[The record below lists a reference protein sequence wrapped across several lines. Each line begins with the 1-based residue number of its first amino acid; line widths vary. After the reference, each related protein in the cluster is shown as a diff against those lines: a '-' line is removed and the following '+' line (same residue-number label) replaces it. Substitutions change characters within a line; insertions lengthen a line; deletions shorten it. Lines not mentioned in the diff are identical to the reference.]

1 MAEGRSFKDTYT
13 IEALL
18 TGDASRLKKAID
30 RAKAL
35 LKTLDDG
42 NEVEIDGNAK
52 PLERSIR
59 IAKTKIA
66 ALKKEN
72 ATIDIKGDATDL
84 NKKVNESFD
93 MVDMLQKKAS
103 VIEMNAKGLEA
114 LKNFQTI
121 KVKEI
126 DFDGAKVNVSPDFN
140 AKVAEAKV
148 SKFKALLRSIPN
160 RVKTWA
166 SVDIDRNS
174 FNVIRLLDNVT
185 DEFQRNMSKMAR
197 SIQSFAVVLGNQ
209 LKGGLL
215 MMSTAIVPM
224 IAGLVPAVMA
234 LGNALGVL
242 VGGLGGL
249 VGAFGLS
256 MAAGAGWGGMMATV
270 LARYND
276 EAFQATKQSERF
288 SKALDSLKA
297 TWNKTV
303 DGNQAKIFDTMSN
316 AIEGVTV
323 ALGKLRPMFDGVS
336 KVMLSASKSFKDF
349 LSNSPIAKRFFNM
362 MNTSGVKIFDT
373 LLSAIGKFGA
383 GTMQV
388 FNLLEPLMSSMA
400 SGFEDMAG
408 RFMKWSQSVEA
419 EKGFKKFTDYVNTN
433 MPLIRRIFG
442 DTFKGIIN
450 LFAAFGQNS
459 NLIFQKLA
467 DMSTAF
473 RTWSANLKQSDG
485 FQKFIEYVQR
495 NAPNMI
501 SLIGNVI
508 MTLVNLGI
516 ALAPLG
522 EKVLDITNKFFNF
535 TKELL
540 ANHPVIGQIIGVLTT
555 LLGAA
560 LVIVPVVI
568 QLIALWHNLIQPMLG
583 VVKAGQQGT
592 GVLAALKAAFAFLTG
607 PIMAIIVAVGL
618 LVASFIHLWNTNEEF
633 RANVISIWN
642 QIKEHISNA
651 ITAVKDFVMDIWGR
665 LSEWWSIH
673 NENIMNVAMVIWTA
687 ILDTIQNTMDTI
699 VPIIKIAWEV
709 IKGVVS
715 VALDVILGIVGVVMA
730 ILNGDWETAWTTI
743 KDTASRIWET
753 IKTMFSNI
761 WNIIKEAFTKWLENF
776 KEKASTAWTWIKDN
790 AGPIW
795 EALKAKVIEIV
806 MNLVAGFMQKV
817 EDWKAKIST
826 AWETIKQTA
835 QDKWESV
842 KTAVTEKIQ
851 NLVQTASEK
860 FEEFKEKIK
869 TIFEAIRTFF
879 TEIWEKIKSFFS
891 TTVGEVYTT
900 ASEKFT
906 EIKETITESLEKVW
920 ETIERILEKIKTF
933 FSDSWENVK
942 STVSGATEN
951 VKEKVR
957 GGMDNVKE
965 KVKGSLDTVKD
976 KFGTSWDKVKT
987 TVSNATGNV
996 KDKVRGGMDNV
1007 RDKVRGSLDNVKDK
1021 FGTSW
1026 DNVKS
1031 TVGNATSNVKGKVDG
1046 SMKDVKSK
1054 VRSNM
1059 DNVKG
1064 KFDTSW
1070 SNVKT
1075 TVSNA
1080 TNRVKSTVSNALNNV
1095 KSTVSNIMNGVKSTF
1110 SNIWNSIKSTVSNVV
1125 NNIKSAV
1132 SNGFNTIRSIVSS
1145 IMSAVRSVVSSA
1157 WSAIRSAV
1165 SSAVN
1170 AVRSVISSGF
1180 NAARSIVSSVMNA
1193 IRSTI
1198 TNVWNNA
1205 RTIVSNAVNNIRST
1219 VSNVFNNLRSIVSN
1233 AMTNVRNAV
1242 HNGMQNAV
1250 NVVRNI
1256 GSSMYNAGR
1265 NVVTSI
1271 ANGIRSAIGKVT
1283 SAISNVAQSI
1293 RNHLPFSPAK
1303 EGPLRDIMK
1312 TNVAG
1317 SIAETIDKQRKLP
1330 LKAMQKVT
1338 KGVQR
1343 TIDRYNPTITPDVV
1357 GINRG
1362 IQSAQ
1367 QRAQAVMNHTVKAE
1381 VDSRPISANITMV
1394 MGKRE
1399 YNTHV
1404 DDISHTQNE
1413 EAKLNERYGV

>member
-1 MAEGRSFKDTYT
+1 MAEGRQFKDTYT
-13 IEALL
+13 LEALL

-35 LKTLDDG
+35 LKTLDDDE
-42 NEVEIDGNAK
+42 EVEIDGNAK

-72 ATIDIKGDATDL
+72 ATIDIKGDTKHL
-84 NKKVNESFD
+84 NKSVNESFD
-93 MVDMLQKKAS
+93 LVDMLQKKAS
-103 VIEMNAKGLEA
+103 VIEINAKGLDR
-114 LKNFQTI
+114 LKELQTI
-121 KVKEI
+121 KVKEV

-140 AKVAEAKV
+140 AKAAEAKV
-148 SKFKALLRSIPN
+148 SKFKKLLQSIPN
-160 RVKTWA
+160 RIKTWA
-166 SVDIDRNS
+166 SVDVDKSS
-174 FNVIRLLDNVT
+174 FNIIRQLGRT
-185 DEFQRNMSKMAR
+185 TEEFQRNMSKMAR
-197 SIQSFAVVLGNQ
+197 SIESFAVVLGNQ

-215 MMSTAIVPM
+215 TMSTALVPL

-256 MAAGAGWGGMMATV
+256 VAAGAGWGGMMATV
-270 LARYND
+270 LARYSD

-288 SKALDSLKA
+288 SKALDGLKA

-592 GVLAALKAAFAFLTG
+592 GILSALSAAFSFLTG
-607 PIMAIIVAVGL
+607 PIMAIIAVIGV
-618 LVASFIHLWNTNEEF
+618 LVASFIHLWNTNENF

-651 ITAVKDFVMDIWGR
+651 ITAVKDFVMQIWGQ
-665 LSEWWSIH
+665 LSEWWAV
-673 NENIMNVAMVIWTA
+673 NNQNIMNVVQVVWTGILNA
-687 ILDTIQNTMDTI
+687 IQMTMNTI
-699 VPIIKIAWEV
+699 VPIIQVAWEL
-709 IKGVVS
+709 IKTIITVT
-715 VALDVILGIVGVVMA
+715 LQLILGIVGTVMA
-730 ILNGDWETAWTTI
+730 LLNGDWQAAWEQVKTTAI
-743 KDTASRIWET
+743 NIWNA
-753 IKTMFSNI
+753 IKTMFVNI
-761 WNIIKEAFTKWLENF
+761 WNIIKEAFTTWLTALKTQAGETWNVIKQVAMTIWNAIKTWLLNLIQELVTNATNTFNQF
-776 KEKASTAWTWIKDN
+776 KSVISTIFNAIKTFLSTIWNAIKTWIINIITTLVVN
-790 AGPIW
+790 AVNKF
-795 EALKAKVIEIV
+795 LQFQQ
-806 MNLVAGFMQKV
+806 N
-817 EDWKAKIST
+817 ISNT
-826 AWETIKQTA
+826 FNA
-835 QDKWESV
+835 
-842 KTAVTEKIQ
+842 
-851 NLVQTASEK
+851 
-860 FEEFKEKIK
+860 IK
-869 TIFEAIRTFF
+869 TFLSNIWNAIKAFVVSRVQELVTNAVNRFNQFKSAVSNIFNAVKSFLSNV
-879 TEIWEKIKSFFS
+879 WNSIKSF
-891 TTVGEVYTT
+891 V
-900 ASEKFT
+900 
-906 EIKETITESLEKVW
+906 INTITNLVNTAVNW
-920 ETIERILEKIKTF
+920 FNNL
-933 FSDSWENVK
+933 K
-942 STVSGATEN
+942 S
-951 VKEKVR
+951 R
-957 GGMDNVKE
+957 
-965 KVKGSLDTVKD
+965 
-976 KFGTSWDKVKT
+976 
-987 TVSNATGNV
+987 
-996 KDKVRGGMDNV
+996 
-1007 RDKVRGSLDNVKDK
+1007 
-1021 FGTSW
+1021 
-1026 DNVKS
+1026 
-1031 TVGNATSNVKGKVDG
+1031 ATSIFNA
-1046 SMKDVKSK
+1046 
-1054 VRSNM
+1054 VRSFM
-1059 DNVKG
+1059 SSV
-1064 KFDTSW
+1064 
-1070 SNVKT
+1070 
-1075 TVSNA
+1075 
-1080 TNRVKSTVSNALNNV
+1080 
-1095 KSTVSNIMNGVKSTF
+1095 
-1110 SNIWNSIKSTVSNVV
+1110 WNSIKSTVSSIVRAIFNTVRSIFNSIRSTISSIMSAIRSVISSIWNAIRSVVSSVV
-1125 NNIKSAV
+1125 NAIRSVVSA
-1132 SNGFNTIRSIVSS
+1132 GFNAVRYVVSGV
-1145 IMSAVRSVVSSA
+1145 MSAVRSVVSSA
-1157 WSAIRSAV
+1157 WSAIRSVV

-1170 AVRSVISSGF
+1170 AIRSVISSGF
-1180 NAARSIVSSVMNA
+1180 NAARSVVSSSVNA
-1193 IRSTI
+1193 IRST
-1198 TNVWNNA
+1198 
-1205 RTIVSNAVNNIRST
+1205 VSS
-1219 VSNVFNNLRSIVSN
+1219 VFNALGSVVSS
-1233 AMTNVRNAV
+1233 AMTRVRNAV
-1242 HNGMQNAV
+1242 ANGMNAALRV
-1250 NVVRNI
+1250 ISGIMGSFRTAGSNI
-1256 GSSMYNAGR
+1256 
-1265 NVVTSI
+1265 VTSI
-1271 ANGIRSAIGKVT
+1271 ANGIRGAIGKVT
-1283 SAISNVAQSI
+1283 SAISSVTSAV
-1293 RNHLPFSPAK
+1293 RRYLPFSPAK
-1303 EGPLRDIMK
+1303 EGALRDIMK
-1312 TNVAG
+1312 TNIVG
-1317 SIAETIDKQRKLP
+1317 SIAQTIDKQRKLP
-1330 LKAMQKVT
+1330 LKAMEKVT
-1338 KGVQR
+1338 KGVQS
-1343 TIDRYNPTITPDVV
+1343 TIDRYNPTITPDLV

-1381 VDSRPISANITMV
+1381 VNSQPIQANISLDF
-1394 MGKRE
+1394 GKRNYE
-1399 YNTHV
+1399 TQVADITH
-1404 DDISHTQNE
+1404 SQNE

>member
-1 MAEGRSFKDTYT
+1 MAEGRQFKDTYT

-18 TGDASRLKKAID
+18 TGNASRLKKAID

-35 LKTLDDG
+35 LKTLDDDE
-42 NEVEIDGNAK
+42 EVEIDGNAK

-72 ATIDIKGDATDL
+72 ATIDIKGDTKHL
-84 NKKVNESFD
+84 NKSVNESFD
-93 MVDMLQKKAS
+93 LVDMLQKKAS
-103 VIEMNAKGLEA
+103 VIEINAKGLDR
-114 LKNFQTI
+114 LKELQTI
-121 KVKEI
+121 KVKEV

-140 AKVAEAKV
+140 AKAAEAKV
-148 SKFKALLRSIPN
+148 SKFKKLLRSIPN
-160 RVKTWA
+160 RIKTWA
-166 SVDIDRNS
+166 SVDVDKGS
-174 FNVIRLLDNVT
+174 FNIIRQLGRT
-185 DEFQRNMSKMAR
+185 TEEFQRNMSKMAR
-197 SIQSFAVVLGNQ
+197 SIESFAVVLGNQ

-215 MMSTAIVPM
+215 TMSTALVPM

-249 VGAFGLS
+249 VGAFGV
-256 MAAGAGWGGMMATV
+256 AAVAGAGWGGMMATV
-270 LARYND
+270 LARYSD

-288 SKALDSLKA
+288 SKALDGLKA

-592 GVLAALKAAFAFLTG
+592 GILSALSAAFSFLTG
-607 PIMAIIVAVGL
+607 PVLAIIAVIGV

-651 ITAVKDFVMDIWGR
+651 ITAVKDFVMQIWGR
-665 LSEWWSIH
+665 LVEWWAV
-673 NENIMNVAMVIWTA
+673 NNQNIMNVAEVIWTA
-687 ILDTIQNTMDTI
+687 ILSIIQSAMNTI
-699 VPIIKIAWEV
+699 VPIVQAAWEI
-709 IKGVVS
+709 IKGVIS
-715 VALDVILGIVGVVMA
+715 VTLDIILGIISFSMA
-730 ILNGDWETAWTTI
+730 VLNGDWSTAWDAVWGTIKTVWNTIIDTLKTAWTILNDAYVSWLNRIKEHSSNTWNTI
-743 KDTASRIWET
+743 RTITSNVWNA
-753 IKTMFSNI
+753 IKTWLINLIITLVTNAALKFLEFKERVSTIFTAIRVLLSTIWNAIKTWIINTITALVANAVNKFLQFKQNVSNTFNAIKTFLSNI
-761 WNIIKEAFTKWLENF
+761 WNAIKAFVVSRVQELVT
-776 KEKASTAWTWIKDN
+776 N
-790 AGPIW
+790 A
-795 EALKAKVIEIV
+795 V
-806 MNLVAGFMQKV
+806 
-817 EDWKAKIST
+817 
-826 AWETIKQTA
+826 
-835 QDKWESV
+835 
-842 KTAVTEKIQ
+842 
-851 NLVQTASEK
+851 
-860 FEEFKEKIK
+860 
-869 TIFEAIRTFF
+869 
-879 TEIWEKIKSFFS
+879 
-891 TTVGEVYTT
+891 
-900 ASEKFT
+900 
-906 EIKETITESLEKVW
+906 
-920 ETIERILEKIKTF
+920 
-933 FSDSWENVK
+933 
-942 STVSGATEN
+942 
-951 VKEKVR
+951 
-957 GGMDNVKE
+957 
-965 KVKGSLDTVKD
+965 
-976 KFGTSWDKVKT
+976 
-987 TVSNATGNV
+987 
-996 KDKVRGGMDNV
+996 
-1007 RDKVRGSLDNVKDK
+1007 
-1021 FGTSW
+1021 
-1026 DNVKS
+1026 
-1031 TVGNATSNVKGKVDG
+1031 
-1046 SMKDVKSK
+1046 
-1054 VRSNM
+1054 
-1059 DNVKG
+1059 
-1064 KFDTSW
+1064 
-1070 SNVKT
+1070 
-1075 TVSNA
+1075 
-1080 TNRVKSTVSNALNNV
+1080 NRFNQF
-1095 KSTVSNIMNGVKSTF
+1095 KSTVSNIFNAVKSF
-1110 SNIWNSIKSTVSNVV
+1110 LSNVWNAIKSFVINTITNLVNTAVNWFNNLKSRATSIFNAVRSFMSSVWNSIKSTVSSVVRAIFNTVRSIFNSIRSTISSIMNAIRSVISSIWNAIRSVVSSVV
-1125 NNIKSAV
+1125 NAIRSVVSA
-1132 SNGFNTIRSIVSS
+1132 GFNAVRSVVSS
-1145 IMSAVRSVVSSA
+1145 VMSAVRSVVSSA
-1157 WSAIRSAV
+1157 WSAIRSVV

-1170 AVRSVISSGF
+1170 AVRSAISSGF
-1180 NAARSIVSSVMNA
+1180 NAARSIVSSVVNAIRSVISSGFNAARSVVSSSVNA
-1193 IRSTI
+1193 IRST
-1198 TNVWNNA
+1198 VP
-1205 RTIVSNAVNNIRST
+1205 S
-1219 VSNVFNNLRSIVSN
+1219 VFNALGSVVSS
-1233 AMTNVRNAV
+1233 AMTRVRNAV
-1242 HNGMQNAV
+1242 SNGMNAALR
-1250 NVVRNI
+1250 VVSGIMGSFRTAGSNI
-1256 GSSMYNAGR
+1256 
-1265 NVVTSI
+1265 VTSI
-1271 ANGIRSAIGKVT
+1271 ANGIRGAIGKVT
-1283 SAISNVAQSI
+1283 SAISSVTSAV
-1293 RNHLPFSPAK
+1293 RRYLPFSPAK
-1303 EGPLRDIMK
+1303 EGALRDIMK
-1312 TNVAG
+1312 TNIVG
-1317 SIAETIDKQRKLP
+1317 SIAQTIDKQRKLP

-1367 QRAQAVMNHTVKAE
+1367 QRAQAVINHTVKAE

-1413 EAKLNERYGV
+1413 ESKLNERYGV